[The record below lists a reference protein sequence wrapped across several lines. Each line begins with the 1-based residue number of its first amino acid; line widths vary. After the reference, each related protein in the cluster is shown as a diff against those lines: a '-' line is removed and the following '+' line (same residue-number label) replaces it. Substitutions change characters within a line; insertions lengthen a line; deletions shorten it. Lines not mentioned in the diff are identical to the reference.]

1 MMNCQNFD
9 GKEYLLGELEP
20 ERKTLLDG
28 HVSACAACRE
38 EVDRLRLTHA
48 ALLSV
53 RDEEPPRRIAFV
65 SDKVFAPRWWQRVFA
80 SAPATAFASAALLA
94 CAILAHGALT
104 RPSAAPTNTAQIESQ
119 VAHQVEARLNQ
130 RVHDAVTE
138 SVTQA
143 VTEVSR
149 RDELKTAE
157 LVAAA
162 EKRFA
167 DQRRADLIA
176 FDENAEILYKR
187 TARVLAQNDESFA
200 APQPG
205 VQPGVKQ

>member
-1 MMNCQNFD
+1 MNCQNFD
-9 GKEYLLGELEP
+9 GKEYLLGEWEP

-38 EVDRLRLTHA
+38 DVDRLRLTHA
-48 ALLSV
+48 ALLAV

-65 SDKVFAPRWWQRVFA
+65 SDKVFEPRWWQRVSA
-80 SAPATAFASAALLA
+80 SAPAMGFASAALLA
-94 CAILAHGALT
+94 CAILVHGALL
-104 RPSAAPTNTAQIESQ
+104 RPSGPSLAAQTDTAAIEAQ
-119 VAHQVEARLNQ
+119 VARKVEARLNQ

-143 VTEVSR
+143 VMEVSR
-149 RDELKTAE
+149 RDDRKTAE
-157 LVAAA
+157 LVSAA

-187 TARVLAQNDESFA
+187 TARVLAQNDESYA
-200 APQPG
+200 TS
-205 VQPGVKQ
+205 QPGVKQ